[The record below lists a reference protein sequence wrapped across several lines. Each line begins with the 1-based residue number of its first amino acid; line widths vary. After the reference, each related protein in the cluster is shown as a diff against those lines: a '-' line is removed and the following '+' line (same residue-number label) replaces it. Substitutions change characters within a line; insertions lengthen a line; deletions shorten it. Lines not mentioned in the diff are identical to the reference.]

1 MKNKSIISLLLGSIT
16 FCLFLLTIVFYLI
29 SSYNFVVC
37 VVFGVITLIMLA
49 TTALYI
55 SYYKENF
62 TTNEKQHF

>member
-1 MKNKSIISLLLGSIT
+1 MKNKSIISLSLGSIT
-16 FCLFLLTIVFYLI
+16 FCLFLLSIVFYLKNDKLWI
-29 SSYNFVVC
+29 
-37 VVFGVITLIMLA
+37 VFALTTLIMLT